1 MASAELRDTRRR
13 IRSVQAIQKI
23 TRAME
28 LIAASRIPKA
38 SARVLASKPYT
49 SKLIEVIQNLGAA
62 GANTAHVLLARRE
75 VANVGVVV
83 VSSDRGLAG
92 AYASTIIRMA
102 EQRIIDLRRE
112 GKDVRIFAIGKKAQ
126 TYFRYRGYR
135 IERSFLSVTDTPGYG
150 DARAVANSVMGAY
163 ASGDVDAVEA
173 FFSRFQ
179 SAMTQVPTR
188 YDLLPIQPPAPDAT
202 GTTATGTTATGT
214 TASSAGTAPIPV
226 AYSYEPS
233 PAEILDRLLP
243 RYVEAIVFNMLL
255 EASASE
261 HSARRRAMKAATD
274 NADDLIRSLTMSAN
288 RARQADITT
297 EISEIVGGAEALA
310 ASR

>member
-49 SKLIEVIQNLGAA
+49 AKLIEVIQNLGAA
-62 GANTAHVLLARRE
+62 GSSTAHVLLEQRN
-75 VANVGVVV
+75 VVDVGVLV

-135 IERSFLSVTDTPGYG
+135 IERSFLAVTDTPGYG

-163 ASGDVDAVEA
+163 ASGEVDAVEA

-188 YDLLPIQPPAPDAT
+188 YDLLPIQQPDAPVVAD
-202 GTTATGTTATGT
+202 GPP
-214 TASSAGTAPIPV
+214 PISV
-226 AYSYEPS
+226 DYSYEPS

-243 RYVEAIVFNMLL
+243 RYVEAIIFNMLL

-274 NADDLIRSLTMSAN
+274 NADDLIRALTMSAN

-310 ASR
+310 EAR